1 MENKKVT
8 LVIIL
13 GIAAVFSLY
22 YGITSTPKGKSTLPP
37 EESAVYSAGGNLL
50 PGIAVPAKRQAR
62 KTEFKTWGR
71 NPFLPGGT
79 AAVLDLSGILWDEE
93 APKAIISGNIV
104 AVGEKVEGNTVVD
117 IRPDRVILN
126 NGNTTIEL
134 RLE

>member
-1 MENKKVT
+1 MENNKVT

-22 YGITSTPKGKSTLPP
+22 YGITSAPKGKSILPP
-37 EESAVYSAGGNLL
+37 EEIAVYPAGGNLL
-50 PGIAVPAKRQAR
+50 PGIAVPAKRQAK
-62 KTEFKTWGR
+62 KTEFKAWGR
-71 NPFLPGGT
+71 NPFLPGSA

-104 AVGEKVEGNTVVD
+104 AVGDKVEGNTVVD

-126 NGNTTIEL
+126 DGNKTIEL
-134 RLE
+134 KL